1 MPHATA
7 TPAQPFAIREAVI
20 RAQCVV
26 LDLDGP
32 VARLFAREPAHEV
45 ARQMLCL
52 ARDDGRLADGV
63 RDPADPIAVLHAHT
77 DRMRRLGHDPGWRTT
92 VEALHDLLDSYERKA
107 AESAE
112 PTPYAADFIR
122 ACHAS
127 GRTLA
132 IATNNHAD
140 AAVRIIERMGV
151 RDCFDGPVV
160 GRTGDATLMKPH
172 PRALLAAMSRGVPA
186 GRHLMIGDTVSDFRA
201 ARQIEMPFCGYHRH
215 VRGRQRLLDAGVP
228 YAASEMGEFLEFVA
242 DTDR

>member
-7 TPAQPFAIREAVI
+7 TPAQPFAIREAVT
-20 RAQCVV
+20 RARCVV

-32 VARLFAREPAHEV
+32 VARVFAGEPAADIAREMLSLAAH
-45 ARQMLCL
+45 
-52 ARDDGRLADGV
+52 DGRPAPGV
-63 RDPADPIAVLHAHT
+63 RDTTDPIAVLHAHT
-77 DRMRRLGHDPGWRTT
+77 AEMLRRDRDPGWRRT
-92 VEALHDLLDSYERKA
+92 VDALHDRLDAYERKA

-112 PTPYAADFIR
+112 PTPGAADFIR

-127 GRTLA
+127 GRGLS

-140 AAVRIIERMGV
+140 AAVRIVERMSV

-172 PRALLAAMSRGVPA
+172 PRALLEAMRPGVPA
-186 GRHLMIGDTVSDFRA
+186 GLHLMIGDTVSDFHA

-215 VRGRQRLLDAGVP
+215 ERGRQRLLDAGVP
-228 YAASEMGEFLEFVA
+228 LVASEMGEFLAFVA
-242 DTDR
+242 AADR